1 MSNIDYPVLCGGTF
15 FTLVLEAR
23 KQRTSKRSQYAGE
36 LDGLSQPATFVGL
49 GRVVYPEYAEPK
61 NKGTFSTNVSAY
73 KSCENDG
80 TNLSFLFKQEVT
92 TFNNR
97 VTTQYLASLRMM
109 GDFISRFLDVGTSTA
124 KEVWLVK
131 ALLDLINADQGIDDS
146 QEFYIVENGQTITK
160 AALRGM
166 SDFCLQTFLL
176 GVWHFVIVYGPNNKE
191 GKATYNNWCPSRD
204 RAERKYTGTMGVGVI
219 RPINVTLL
227 EMVDSDIE
235 QETAATVENKP
246 SADYSEP
253 FAKDASEDASSK
265 TTNQTVNNPFVF
277 NQYGSN
283 SIQIGSIGTIT
294 IYNGG
299 GGKNEQ

>member
-1 MSNIDYPVLCGGTF
+1 MLNIAYPVLCGGTF

-23 KQRTSKRSQYAGE
+23 NQRTSKRSQHAGE
-36 LDGLSQPATFVGL
+36 LDGLSQPETLAGL

-61 NKGTFSTNVSAY
+61 NKDTFSTNVFDY
-73 KSCENDG
+73 KSCENNG
-80 TNLSFLFKQEVT
+80 TNLSFLFDQEVAA
-92 TFNNR
+92 FDNR
-97 VTTQYLASLRMM
+97 VKTQYLAALRAMD
-109 GDFISRFLDVGTSTA
+109 DFIKHFLEVGTSTA

-131 ALLDLINADQGIDDS
+131 ALLNLIDADGGIKDS
-146 QEFYIVENGQTITK
+146 QEFYIVENGQGITK

-176 GVWHFVIVYGPNNKE
+176 GVWHFVIVNGPDNKE
-191 GKATYNNWCPSRD
+191 GKATYDFWCPSRA
-204 RAERKYTGTMGVGVI
+204 RAERKYTGTMGVSVT

-235 QETAATVENKP
+235 QETAATVEDESSTK
-246 SADYSEP
+246 YGEP
-253 FAKDASEDASSK
+253 FVNDATEDASSK

-283 SIQIGSIGTIT
+283 NIQIGSIGSLI
-294 IYNGG
+294 IN
-299 GGKNEQ
+299 ND